1 MPTLVSL
8 DRAGLARGV
17 LSPSRDLARTAI
29 EVAEILAHL
38 VEREPQ
44 SENAFQSVYRQTL
57 RQPLAADRCD
67 CLGVVVKGGF
77 DPLQRRRLAPASQRF
92 SSATQ
97 LIS

>member
-1 MPTLVSL
+1 MHS
-8 DRAGLARGV
+8 RRR
-17 LSPSRDLARTAI
+17 LSSVRDLAHTAV

-44 SENAFQSVYRQTL
+44 RENAFQGVDRQTL

-77 DPLQRRRLAPASQRF
+77 DPLQRRRLAPTNQHF

-97 LIS
+97 LTS